1 MRNPLISAGS
11 GRAHRQGTSMSRL
24 HRLLLVCIVAAAL
37 GGCHAIRNKGL
48 FGKLME
54 PAPLR
59 VGLSVDAP
67 PLAYKKDNAVV
78 GLEMQFATGLAASID
93 RKLEVVTAPRQELA
107 QALLDKKV
115 DIVMAGMSVA
125 EAHKQKLAAT
135 NPYIIS
141 GQVALVHLDDFK
153 QLGSGAQ
160 HLVDPKVRLG
170 VVDGSSGD
178 NLVKGLKPK
187 GATTRYP
194 SAPEALRAL
203 ITDSIDVFVFDLP
216 ANFYYAS
223 LFVDKGLTPGVTPL
237 TREPL
242 AWAVRPDDAQMRD
255 AANGY
260 LAGIE
265 KSGELQKM
273 LERAIPFYRN
283 TAYSPKL

>member
-1 MRNPLISAGS
+1 
-11 GRAHRQGTSMSRL
+11 MSRL
-24 HRLLLVCIVAAAL
+24 SRLLLVCIVAVAL
-37 GGCHAIRNKGL
+37 NGCHAARTKGL
-48 FGKLME
+48 FGKMME
-54 PAPLR
+54 PEPLR
-59 VGLSVDAP
+59 VGISVDAP
-67 PLAYKKDNAVV
+67 PLAHKKDNAVV
-78 GLEMQFATGLAASID
+78 GLEMQFATGLASSVD
-93 RKLEVVTAPRQELA
+93 RKLEVVTAPRQDLP

-115 DIVMAGMSVA
+115 DIIMNGMSVA
-125 EAHKQKLAAT
+125 EAHKQKLATA

-153 QLGSGAQ
+153 QFGSGT
-160 HLVDPKVRLG
+160 HNLTDKKVRLG

-178 NLVKGLKPK
+178 NLIKGLNPK

-203 ITDSIDVFVFDLP
+203 ITDRIDVFVFDLP

-223 LFVDKGLTPGVTPL
+223 LFIDKGLTPGVTPL

-242 AWAVRPDDAQMRD
+242 AWAVRPDDAKMRD
-255 AANGY
+255 AANAY
-260 LAGIE
+260 LASIE